1 MDLNRTET
9 EDDSSGTGGESEI
22 KTEFIVKCSKC
33 RFWCSDP
40 KYIKLHD
47 EIEHGTNQLLRNNET
62 TDLTSHPAVKK
73 FKTSSQPKAENVEEI
88 IKIAHSLMGQLY
100 GLLLDSNSKLAD
112 EVNEKPEINDQVS
125 LSALF
130 YIDFNLHLICKT

>member
-9 EDDSSGTGGESEI
+9 EDDSGTGDSEM
-22 KTEFIVKCSKC
+22 TEFIVKCSKC

-47 EIEHGTNQLLRNNET
+47 EIEHGPNRQVQ
-62 TDLTSHPAVKK
+62 TDLNSHPAVKK

-100 GLLLDSNSKLAD
+100 GLLLDSNSKLAE
-112 EVNEKPEINDQVS
+112 EVDEKPEINDQVR
-125 LSALF
+125 F
-130 YIDFNLHLICKT
+130 T